1 MLRRPQLRPSGTGV
15 PGREGVQLEA
25 GVVLVAV
32 RLHHGVVERD
42 EVKSGGRFS
51 FPFKIVVNPCNGREL

>member
-1 MLRRPQLRPSGTGV
+1 MVRQ

-42 EVKSGGRFS
+42 KVKSGGRFS
-51 FPFKIVVNPCNGREL
+51 FSFKIVVNPFNGR